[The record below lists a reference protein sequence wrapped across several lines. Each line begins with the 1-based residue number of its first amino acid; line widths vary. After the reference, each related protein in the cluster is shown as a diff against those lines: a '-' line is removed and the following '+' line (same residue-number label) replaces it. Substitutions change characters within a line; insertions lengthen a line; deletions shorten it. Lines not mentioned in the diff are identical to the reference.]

1 MLTHPKEII
10 EFFKKCDKNVGLL
23 LDVGHLKVSAKT
35 HGFNLLKA
43 HEKLKPF
50 IEGYHLSDNDGL
62 RDSNREFTKK
72 SWFYN
77 KLKKDVKYISIEVY
91 SKNLKK
97 LRSLQYLI
105 KKKYD
110 KYY

>member
-1 MLTHPKEII
+1 M
-10 EFFKKCDKNVGLL
+10 

-35 HGFNLLKA
+35 HGYNLLKA